1 MATTKDSASS
11 DDDVE
16 LNLGSAVDM
25 PTFRQILEMD
35 EPGDHDFSYSI
46 VYGFFEQAEETFESM
61 DAAVEERDLAKL
73 SSLGHFLKGSSATLG
88 LNHVRDGCE
97 KIQRY
102 GKLENVD
109 GTPEPDEELCLERI
123 KEALKAVK
131 TDYQDVEKTLK
142 RYYDKKNAEYEA
154 A

>member
-1 MATTKDSASS
+1 
-11 DDDVE
+11 
-16 LNLGSAVDM
+16 
-25 PTFRQILEMD
+25 
-35 EPGDHDFSYSI
+35 
-46 VYGFFEQAEETFESM
+46 
-61 DAAVEERDLAKL
+61 
-73 SSLGHFLKGSSATLG
+73 LG

-131 TDYQDVEKTLK
+131 ADYQDVEKTLK